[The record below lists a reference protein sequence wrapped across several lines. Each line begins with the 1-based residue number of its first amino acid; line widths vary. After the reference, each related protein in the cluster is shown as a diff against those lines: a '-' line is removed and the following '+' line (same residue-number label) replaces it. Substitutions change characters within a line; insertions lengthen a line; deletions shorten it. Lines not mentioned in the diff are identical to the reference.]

1 MSSFKPRGSFAAVML
16 DATLRA
22 ESMQAL
28 CLATIH
34 SKYEID
40 SPKDLYTMTLE
51 DFVAEHDAAI
61 ANGTLDELNAR
72 LVSYIEPLIPQIIQ
86 SMSQPQGGQ

>member
-1 MSSFKPRGSFAAVML
+1 MPTFKPRGSFSSAIL
-16 DATLRA
+16 DATRRA
-22 ESMQAL
+22 TSLQAL

-40 SPKDLYTMTLE
+40 SPRDLYAMTLN

-61 ANGTLDELNAR
+61 ADGSLDELNAR
-72 LVSYIEPLIPQIIQ
+72 LASYIEPLIPQILQ
-86 SMSQPQGGQ
+86 SLQQPQGQ